1 MSLFRMHLVLLSA
14 SCYIWSLLYF
24 YYFVFWYFFS
34 ISFWFIL
41 MFFHL
46 IILNIFL
53 LFIATDL
60 LLVIVNICLKRH
72 LPHGL
77 LLVIANSTSILHA
90 CIEWFLVYELCFI
103 LLFCVLIFFSISFWF
118 ILMFFHYWLFLTYFC
133 FFIANSCLERHLSP
147 GLLFVIANST
157 SVLHVCLNVFAMILC
172 SAWHK
177 LLCLYL
183 YSRFKSTLGLMLI
196 CRLCIYIYRL

>member
-1 MSLFRMHLVLLSA
+1 MSLFHMHLVLFSA

-24 YYFVFWYFFS
+24 YILCSDICFC

-53 LFIATDL
+53 LFITTDL
-60 LLVIVNICLKRH
+60 LLVIVNSCLERH

-77 LLVIANSTSILHA
+77 LFLIANSTSILHA
-90 CIEWFLVYELCFI
+90 CIEWFLVYDLCFI

-118 ILMFFHYWLFLTYFC
+118 ILMFFHHWLFLRYFC
-133 FFIANSCLERHLSP
+133 FLLLLSCCWWL
-147 GLLFVIANST
+147 
-157 SVLHVCLNVFAMILC
+157 
-172 SAWHK
+172 
-177 LLCLYL
+177 
-183 YSRFKSTLGLMLI
+183 
-196 CRLCIYIYRL
+196 

>member
-1 MSLFRMHLVLLSA
+1 
-14 SCYIWSLLYF
+14 
-24 YYFVFWYFFS
+24 
-34 ISFWFIL
+34 

-60 LLVIVNICLKRH
+60 LLVIVNSCLERH
-72 LPHGL
+72 LPHWL
-77 LLVIANSTSILHA
+77 LFVIANSTSMLHA
-90 CIEWFLVYELCFI
+90 CVEWFLVYDLSCI

-118 ILMFFHYWLFLTYFC
+118 ILMFFHHWLFLTYFC
-133 FFIANSCLERHLSP
+133 FFIATELLLVIVNSCLERHLP
-147 GLLFVIANST
+147 YGLLFVTANST
-157 SVLHVCLNVFAMILC
+157 SILHVCLNVIAIILC

-183 YSRFKSTLGLMLI
+183 YSRFKSTWGS
-196 CRLCIYIYRL
+196 CWFVVYVYIYIYTDSK